1 MTLSILVAHD
11 RQRVIGANN
20 DLPWHLPNDLKHVKQ
35 LSTGNTLVMGRA
47 TYESIGKPLPN
58 RKNVVLT
65 RNRSFHPEGV
75 EVIHSLD
82 EINNLPGHVFIF
94 GGQTLFEAMID
105 KVDDMYITVIEDKF
119 NGDTFFPP
127 YTFEEWDVVSSV
139 PGELDDKNTI
149 PHTFLHLVRKNNRG
163 IANQKQDNSN

>member
-11 RQRVIGANN
+11 QQRVIGVNN
-20 DLPWHLPNDLKHVKQ
+20 QLPWHLPNDLKHVKK

-47 TYESIGKPLPN
+47 TFDSIGKPLPN

-65 RNRSFHPEGV
+65 RNKSFAHDGV
-75 EVIHSLD
+75 EVIHSID
-82 EINNLPGHVFIF
+82 EIFNLSGHVFIF

-105 KVDDMYITVIEDKF
+105 KVDDMYITVIEDKY

-127 YTFEEWDVVSSV
+127 YTFEDWEVESSI
-139 PGELDDKNTI
+139 PGELDENNTI
-149 PHTFLHLVRKNNRG
+149 PHTFLHLVRK
-163 IANQKQDNSN
+163 KTT

>member
-11 RQRVIGANN
+11 RQRVIGVNN

-163 IANQKQDNSN
+163 IANEKQDNSN